1 MLHHLL
7 GSKGQEDEVVWVN
20 AAGET
25 GSPFDL
31 QVVRRSQGQLVATEY
46 IEVRTKGSLPETL
59 MSGQNKKRNRRE
71 SGSGSG
77 SCTFLTYVVSWA

>member
-7 GSKGQEDEVVWVN
+7 GSKGQEDKVVWVN

-31 QVVRRSQGQLVATEY
+31 QVDRRSQGQLVATEY
-46 IEVRTKGSLPETL
+46 IEVGTKGSPSKTL
-59 MSGQNKKRNRRE
+59 MNRQNKKRNHWE
-71 SGSGSG
+71 
-77 SCTFLTYVVSWA
+77 

>member
-46 IEVRTKGSLPETL
+46 IEVRT
-59 MSGQNKKRNRRE
+59 
-71 SGSGSG
+71 
-77 SCTFLTYVVSWA
+77 